1 MINYLIILIIIA
13 YLIGSFST
21 AYWFGKWFHNLDIRK
36 LGSKNAG
43 ATNAIRVLGLKTG
56 IVVFII
62 DILKSFS
69 IIHLVHVIPDLA
81 NESETFYIIKIALGA
96 SAVIGHIFPLYSNF
110 DGGKGVAS
118 MLGVILALHP
128 IGALITLGVFT
139 IMFLSTKIVSLSSLT
154 ASLFFPGIIYLM
166 EGTAK
171 QSLLIFGILASLM
184 IVVTHTKN
192 IKRLLKGEEKRMS
205 FKN

>member
-56 IVVFII
+56 ILVFII

>member
-56 IVVFII
+56 ILVFII

-69 IIHLVHVIPDLA
+69 IIHLVHIIPDIA

-166 EGTAK
+166 EGTDK
-171 QSLLIFGILASLM
+171 QSLLIFGIFASLM